1 MDNVVML
8 RHRYPNLFAVKHWR
22 AAVGSVD
29 QTFSLCDM
37 SPSDNLI
44 GNVNIAPFVGETCLV
59 IRLSNGQWE
68 IPGGTRE
75 PGEPYIETAKR
86 ELLEEAGARLLTFT
100 LFGAW
105 HCRSTAPEPYR
116 AHLPHPEFYRVVGW
130 GEVKVVGQPLD
141 LAGAEEVAL
150 VECVPV
156 EEAAR
161 RFRESSRPD
170 LAELYML
177 AAELRA
183 ASVIEGRANGEFTRE
198 RQDRACHRRVGWDRV
213 RACTAFRAGQIQP
226 CAGGAWRKQV
236 SQHQS

>member
-1 MDNVVML
+1 MDDVDVL
-8 RHRYPNLFAVKHWR
+8 HHKYPNLFAPKHWR
-22 AAVGSVD
+22 AAIGSVD
-29 QTFSLCDM
+29 QTCSMCETPPPDH
-37 SPSDNLI
+37 LI
-44 GNVNIAPFVGETCLV
+44 GNVNIVPFVGETCLV

-75 PGEPYIETAKR
+75 PGEPFIETVRR

-105 HCRSTAPEPYR
+105 HCLSTAPEPYR
-116 AHLPHPEFYRVVGW
+116 AHLPHPEFYRVAGW
-130 GEVKVVGQPLD
+130 GEVEVVVQPLN
-141 LAGAEEVAL
+141 LAGAEDVEA

-161 RFRESSRPD
+161 RFREGGRPD

-183 ASVIEGRANGEFTRE
+183 ASEIEGR
-198 RQDRACHRRVGWDRV
+198 V
-213 RACTAFRAGQIQP
+213 
-226 CAGGAWRKQV
+226 
-236 SQHQS
+236 